1 MTITHFDRNRK
12 SENKRASL
20 PEEPPKKT
28 RGKVARNSSRP
39 RAISKETRLTE
50 PITSRKGQRIRNRED
65 KRNNYRISQRP
76 TNIQLQRGQRIHTNQ
91 TQPNNILQPHN
102 CQYSQSNPQRGCRVQ
117 TQPKEALVRGI
128 DGSRV
133 RVGALKDPV
142 RFARLGVYFVPPAQ
156 TD

>member
-28 RGKVARNSSRP
+28 RGKVTRNSSRQ

-65 KRNNYRISQRP
+65 KRNSY
-76 TNIQLQRGQRIHTNQ
+76 TNQ
-91 TQPNNILQPHN
+91 PTSHKHTTAEGAKDTYQPN
-102 CQYSQSNPQRGCRVQ
+102 S
-117 TQPKEALVRGI
+117 TK
-128 DGSRV
+128 
-133 RVGALKDPV
+133 
-142 RFARLGVYFVPPAQ
+142 
-156 TD
+156 